1 MKRILLTF
9 ILFVSLMMNA
19 HAQRFCIVD
28 MDYILSNIPQY
39 EEAQETVNTL
49 ANQWKAEIDVQF
61 QEVEKAY
68 SRFQAEQVLMTEQMK
83 AQKIEEIEALE
94 RAAKEMQKAKFGPE
108 GELFKKR
115 QELIKPIQDNIYQK
129 IELFAKDKSYEAILD
144 KSSAGIGILFY
155 GERIDKSDDVLRTL
169 GY

>member
-1 MKRILLTF
+1 
-9 ILFVSLMMNA
+9 
-19 HAQRFCIVD
+19 
-28 MDYILSNIPQY
+28 
-39 EEAQETVNTL
+39 
-49 ANQWKAEIDVQF
+49 
-61 QEVEKAY
+61 
-68 SRFQAEQVLMTEQMK
+68 
-83 AQKIEEIEALE
+83 
-94 RAAKEMQKAKFGPE
+94 MQKAKFGPE
-108 GELFKKR
+108 GQLFAKR

>member
-39 EEAQETVNTL
+39 EEAQETINTL

-61 QEVEKAY
+61 QEVEKSVQQIS
-68 SRFQAEQVLMTEQMK
+68 SRT
-83 AQKIEEIEALE
+83 
-94 RAAKEMQKAKFGPE
+94 
-108 GELFKKR
+108 
-115 QELIKPIQDNIYQK
+115 
-129 IELFAKDKSYEAILD
+129 S
-144 KSSAGIGILFY
+144 
-155 GERIDKSDDVLRTL
+155 IDD
-169 GY
+169 